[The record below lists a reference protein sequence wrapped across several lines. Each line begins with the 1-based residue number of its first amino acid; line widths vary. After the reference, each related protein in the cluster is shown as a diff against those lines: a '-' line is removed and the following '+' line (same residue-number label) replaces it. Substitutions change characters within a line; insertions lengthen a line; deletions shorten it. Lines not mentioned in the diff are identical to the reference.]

1 MKTLFLIIASV
12 LFINNTIAQEKAKK
26 EIKTITIKVE
36 GNCEQCKKR
45 IENAAYIKGV
55 KNSSW
60 NEETKNLTIVYRTDK
75 VTEEQIQ
82 KAIAKSG
89 HETPKVKADEEAYSN
104 LPDCCKYKDQK
115 CNK

>member
-1 MKTLFLIIASV
+1 MKTIFLIIASIF
-12 LFINNTIAQEKAKK
+12 LINYTIAQEKAKK
-26 EIKTITIKVE
+26 EIKTINIKVE
-36 GNCEQCKKR
+36 GNCGECKKR

-60 NEETKNLTIVYRTDK
+60 DEKTKNLTIVYRTDK

-82 KAIAKSG
+82 QSIAKSG
-89 HETPKVKADEEAYSN
+89 HETSNLKTDQEAYSN

>member
-1 MKTLFLIIASV
+1 MRTLFLIIIS
-12 LFINNTIAQEKAKK
+12 LFLINNSTAQDKAKK
-26 EIKTITIKVE
+26 EIKTIHFKVE
-36 GNCEQCKKR
+36 GNCGECKKR

-60 NEETKNLTIVYRTDK
+60 DEKTKNLTIIYRADK
-75 VTEEQIQ
+75 FTEEQIHS
-82 KAIAKSG
+82 AIAKAG
-89 HETPKVKADEEAYSN
+89 HDTEKAKSTQETYLN